1 MMLQKC
7 PGKQFYSLGQI
18 KMSKSLSICQEKLI
32 SYVLGT
38 TFIKYLFLFLLTPY
52 KVLVLISKEGK
63 ENRTV
68 YMRPRDF
75 CEIRDKGWK

>member
-38 TFIKYLFLFLLTPY
+38 TFIKYFFLLPLY
-52 KVLVLISKEGK
+52 KVLVLISKDGK
-63 ENRTV
+63 RIE
-68 YMRPRDF
+68 
-75 CEIRDKGWK
+75 

>member
-38 TFIKYLFLFLLTPY
+38 TFIKYLFHLPLY
-52 KVLVLISKEGK
+52 KALVLISKDGK
-63 ENRTV
+63 RIE
-68 YMRPRDF
+68 
-75 CEIRDKGWK
+75 

>member
-38 TFIKYLFLFLLTPY
+38 TFIKYLFLLPLY
-52 KVLVLISKEGK
+52 EALVLISKDGK
-63 ENRTV
+63 RIE
-68 YMRPRDF
+68 
-75 CEIRDKGWK
+75 

>member
-38 TFIKYLFLFLLTPY
+38 TFIKYLFLLPLY
-52 KVLVLISKEGK
+52 KVLVLISKDGK
-63 ENRTV
+63 RIE
-68 YMRPRDF
+68 
-75 CEIRDKGWK
+75 